1 MRDRTRSRAATLLL
15 ALLVAPGWRLAPF
28 ASDETGTRAVA
39 IAEDGRAAAGD
50 GRGVWLADAAGRA
63 RRIDLAG
70 AVRDLAFASDGALWI
85 ASEAGLHVWRDE
97 RLSLRTPTP
106 GDLARDAA
114 RLATDGALVAVA
126 TAAGIFFSDDGA
138 RFDRIE
144 VPLGESVAS
153 GVAIE
158 RAATGLATLWIATER
173 GLWRAP
179 AQAGARAERVVL
191 DPDLRPALDV
201 AARGDRVIVLGAG
214 WIAARRPDGSFAVHR
229 VVLPPGTTPQRV
241 AASEAGVWIATE
253 RGVLAAEAPDAPFAR
268 VAAPAGTAVA
278 WDVAVANGTVLA
290 ATSRGVLRGA
300 AEATPARVGTTAAPA
315 SCDPPIVAVQRAAL
329 AYLKLGGD
337 PAAAM
342 RRGVRI
348 RGLLPIVSLD
358 LSRDRA
364 HADGRFE
371 DQAYISSDYR
381 QLSDRDRTRASD
393 EEIELRLTWDLGD
406 AAYNDEQVDVSTE
419 ARRLIELR
427 DDVLDELNQT
437 YFDRQRALAAA
448 AAFDPASPDAA
459 RESLRAAELAAG
471 LDAWTDGWFGR
482 AAEACGALAS
492 SPPR

>member
-1 MRDRTRSRAATLLL
+1 
-15 ALLVAPGWRLAPF
+15 
-28 ASDETGTRAVA
+28 
-39 IAEDGRAAAGD
+39 
-50 GRGVWLADAAGRA
+50 
-63 RRIDLAG
+63 
-70 AVRDLAFASDGALWI
+70 
-85 ASEAGLHVWRDE
+85 
-97 RLSLRTPTP
+97 
-106 GDLARDAA
+106 
-114 RLATDGALVAVA
+114 
-126 TAAGIFFSDDGA
+126 
-138 RFDRIE
+138 
-144 VPLGESVAS
+144 
-153 GVAIE
+153 
-158 RAATGLATLWIATER
+158 
-173 GLWRAP
+173 
-179 AQAGARAERVVL
+179 VL
-191 DPDLRPALDV
+191 
-201 AARGDRVIVLGAG
+201 
-214 WIAARRPDGSFAVHR
+214 
-229 VVLPPGTTPQRV
+229 
-241 AASEAGVWIATE
+241 
-253 RGVLAAEAPDAPFAR
+253 
-268 VAAPAGTAVA
+268 
-278 WDVAVANGTVLA
+278 
-290 ATSRGVLRGA
+290 
-300 AEATPARVGTTAAPA
+300 A